1 MKYELTVIVPIFN
14 EEENLERV
22 EKELNDYL
30 KIATKKTNYL
40 LVNDGSTDNS
50 QEIIEQICQKNA
62 DFSFI
67 QFQKNAGLS
76 AAIKAGFDYCDTKL
90 VGYIDADLQTSPNDF
105 NLLLE
110 SISNSSMFDESDIS
124 YPIFS
129 SELNKLKQKLSC
141 RNQRR
146 QRVYGCTVF
155 SPGTMR

>member
-110 SISNSSMFDESDIS
+110 I
-124 YPIFS
+124 
-129 SELNKLKQKLSC
+129 
-141 RNQRR
+141 
-146 QRVYGCTVF
+146 
-155 SPGTMR
+155 